1 MKKNIKGIIIKFFY
15 LLSHFFKNDQL
26 KLIYY
31 HDVVSNNGYSYM
43 QITTQK
49 FYTQMRYLKDNEYI
63 TLNYN
68 DLDNKQ
74 YDDEKKNVLI
84 TFDDGW
90 LSNYKVVYPIMKE
103 LDLKFNIFLEVGAI
117 GNKENY
123 LTWDMVNEMK
133 DSSLVGFGAHTFS
146 HIDART
152 IDDNN
157 VNLEIIKS
165 NELIKEKTNL
175 ITKDF
180 CFPYGY
186 YNKETI
192 NYIEKLGVYD
202 RLYTSDGI
210 STINRNNIKIFGRVG
225 IENEDSMEDFINKL
239 EGRYDLYYSTINRIR
254 KSVRGEK
261 Q

>member
-1 MKKNIKGIIIKFFY
+1 MKKNIKKVIIKFFNWISY
-15 LLSHFFKNDQL
+15 FSNTNQI

-31 HDVVSNNGYSYM
+31 HDVVSNGGNSYM
-43 QITTQK
+43 QITSES
-49 FYTQMRYLKDNEYI
+49 FYNQMKYLKDYGYI
-63 TLNYN
+63 TLNFK
-68 DLDNKQ
+68 DLDNKE
-74 YDDEKKNVLI
+74 YDSEGKSVLI

-90 LSNYKVVYPIMKE
+90 LSNYETVFPIMKE
-103 LDLKFNIFLEVGAI
+103 LNLKFNIFLEVGAI
-117 GNKENY
+117 GKKENY
-123 LTWDMVNEMK
+123 LTWDMVNEMMN
-133 DSSLVGFGAHTFS
+133 SNLVGFGAHTFN

-152 IDDNN
+152 IDDCN

-192 NYIEKLGVYD
+192 NYIENLGVYD

-210 STINRNNIKIFGRVG
+210 SIIIRNDIKIFGRVG
-225 IENEDSMEDFINKL
+225 IENEDSMKDFINKL
-239 EGRYDLYYSTINRIR
+239 EGRYNLYYSTINKVR
-254 KSVRGEK
+254 KYIGGEN
-261 Q
+261 

>member
-1 MKKNIKGIIIKFFY
+1 MKIIKKMLFKISY
-15 LLSHFFKNDQL
+15 LLSWFTKKNL
-26 KLIYY
+26 NLIYY
-31 HDVVSNNGYSYM
+31 HDVVASSGHSYM
-43 QITTQK
+43 KIETDK
-49 FYTQMRYLKDNEYI
+49 FKEQMEYI
-63 TLNYN
+63 KNNIYNTLTFS
-68 DLDNKQ
+68 DL
-74 YDDEKKNVLI
+74 KKEEYLDRENNVLI

-90 LSNYKVVYPIMKE
+90 LSNYEVVYPIMKE

-117 GNKENY
+117 GKKENY

-133 DSSLVGFGAHTFS
+133 ESNIVGFGAHTFN

-152 IDDNN
+152 IDDGN

-165 NELIKEKTNL
+165 NEIIKEKTNL

-186 YNKETI
+186 YNESII

-202 RLYTSDGI
+202 RLYTSDGVSI
-210 STINRNNIKIFGRVG
+210 ITKNDIKVFGRVG
-225 IENEDSMEDFINKL
+225 IENEDSMKEFINKL
-239 EGRYDLYYSTINRIR
+239 EGRYNLYYSTINRIR
-254 KSVRGEK
+254 KSARGEK

>member
-1 MKKNIKGIIIKFFY
+1 MKKIKLIIMKFFY
-15 LLSHFFKNDQL
+15 FLSYFIKRDYL

-31 HDVVSNNGYSYM
+31 HDVVASNGYSYM
-43 QITTQK
+43 QITTEK
-49 FYTQMRYLKDNEYI
+49 FYNQMKYLKDNQYI
-63 TLNYN
+63 TLSFN
-68 DLDNKQ
+68 DLDNRQ
-74 YDDEKKNVLI
+74 NYDEQKNVLI

-90 LSNYKVVYPIMKE
+90 LSNYEVVYPIMKE

-117 GNKENY
+117 GKKENY

-133 DSSLVGFGAHTFS
+133 ESNLVGFGAHTFS

-152 IDDNN
+152 MDDNN

-165 NELIKEKTNL
+165 NELINEKTNL

-180 CFPYGY
+180 CFPFGY

-210 STINRNNIKIFGRVG
+210 SIITKNDIEVFGRVG
-225 IENEDSMEDFINKL
+225 IENEDSMKDFINKL
-239 EGRYDLYYSTINRIR
+239 EGRYNLYYSTINKIR
-254 KSVRGEK
+254 KSVKGEK

>member
-1 MKKNIKGIIIKFFY
+1 MKKRIKGIIIKFFY
-15 LLSHFFKNDQL
+15 LLSHFFKNNQL

-43 QITTQK
+43 KITTEK
-49 FYTQMRYLKDNEYI
+49 FYNQMKYLKDNGYV

-68 DLDNKQ
+68 DLDNIKH
-74 YDDEKKNVLI
+74 DNVGKHVLI

-90 LSNYKVVYPIMKE
+90 LSNYEVVYPIMLE
-103 LDLKFNIFLEVGAI
+103 LNLKFNIFLEVGAI
-117 GNKENY
+117 GKKENY

-133 DSSLVGFGAHTFS
+133 ESDIVGFGAHTFN

-152 IDDNN
+152 IDDGN
-157 VNLEIIKS
+157 VNLEIVKS

-186 YNKETI
+186 YNKSII

-210 STINRNNIKIFGRVG
+210 SIITKNDIKVFGRVG
-225 IENEDSMEDFINKL
+225 IENEDSMKEFINKL
-239 EGRYDLYYSTINRIR
+239 EGRYNLYYSTINRIR
-254 KSVRGEK
+254 KSIRGEE
-261 Q
+261 